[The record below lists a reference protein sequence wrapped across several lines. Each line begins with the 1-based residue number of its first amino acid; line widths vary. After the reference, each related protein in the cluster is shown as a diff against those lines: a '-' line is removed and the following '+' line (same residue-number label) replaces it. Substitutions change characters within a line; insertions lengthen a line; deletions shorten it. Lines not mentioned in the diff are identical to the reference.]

1 MSSVRLSL
9 FLQRRYQSW
18 CVPGSP
24 QQGPPAAVLAQ
35 GALLEADRNGG
46 RTLVAVATALDQRG
60 VVVCDTVSA
69 KGGSVR
75 A

>member
-1 MSSVRLSL
+1 MSFARLSL

-18 CVPGSP
+18 CLPGSP

-46 RTLVAVATALDQRG
+46 RTFVAVETASDQRG
-60 VVVCDTVSA
+60 GVVCDTASA